1 MFNTWLRDRQHKI
14 SKAQTKLYYEFN
26 EQNDIQ
32 QTFKSAMSIW
42 TEDYPSN

>member
-1 MFNTWLRDRQHKI
+1 MFKILDSETDSTKI
-14 SKAQTKLYYEFN
+14 SKAKTKLYYEFN

-42 TEDYPSN
+42 TED